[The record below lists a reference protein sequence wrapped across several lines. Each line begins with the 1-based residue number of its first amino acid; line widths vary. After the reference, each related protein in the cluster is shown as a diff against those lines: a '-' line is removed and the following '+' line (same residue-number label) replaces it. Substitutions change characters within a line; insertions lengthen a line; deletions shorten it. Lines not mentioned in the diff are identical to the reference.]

1 VVNIKIK
8 SKYLAIAILVGG
20 RSTRFGSDKGLFEFR
35 GKPLISYQIDTLSQ
49 LKYAIFI
56 VTHSIKQTQNYLRN
70 IDINNITA
78 FIIDNRDV
86 NEDKAIHTPMI
97 GLYSIFLEL
106 KKLKYQK
113 VLTLS
118 CDLPLVSKEVITYL
132 IDQSK
137 GFECCI
143 PQWDNG
149 FLEPL
154 IAVYP
159 VKKALHIAKKNIEKK
174 AYKLTNLISPN
185 WKTNFVSIEENIKPL
200 DKNLLTFTN
209 INEQSDLN
217 KLEDIYL
224 DL

>member
-1 VVNIKIK
+1 VFKIKIK

-20 RSTRFGSDKGLFEFR
+20 KSTRFGSDKGLFKFR
-35 GKPLISYQIDTLSQ
+35 GKPLISYQIETLSQ
-49 LKYAIFI
+49 LNYEIFI

-70 IDINNITA
+70 IDISKITA
-78 FIIDNRDV
+78 FVIDNREMND
-86 NEDKAIHTPMI
+86 DKAIHTPMI

-106 KKLKYQK
+106 KNLKYQR

-118 CDLPLVSKEVITYL
+118 CDLPLVSKNVINYL
-132 IDQSK
+132 IEQSK

-154 IAVYP
+154 IAIYP
-159 VKKALHIAKKNIEKK
+159 VKKALYMAKKNIEKK
-174 AYKLTNLISPN
+174 AYKLTNLISPK
-185 WKTNFVSIEENIKPL
+185 WKTNFVSIEQDLKSL

-217 KLEDIYL
+217 KLEDITL